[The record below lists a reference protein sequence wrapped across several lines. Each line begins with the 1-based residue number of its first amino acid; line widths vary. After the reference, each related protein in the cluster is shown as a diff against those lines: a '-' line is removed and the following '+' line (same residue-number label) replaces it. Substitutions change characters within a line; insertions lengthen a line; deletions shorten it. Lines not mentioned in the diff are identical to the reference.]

1 VIEPGRAGGDELAV
15 RGLSA
20 AALPLVGLC
29 LLASGCGQASASA
42 HTCSAT
48 DRDFIQTAQLNVTAL
63 NVWADGYLHGS
74 VKPLVVVK
82 QAREAAKIVR
92 STSPSDPSLEKTKYL
107 MNAMFNE
114 YATAVLVKSRHKDPG
129 RHIYRAYGLA
139 NFAHDVLSE
148 AQPALVQRGC
158 DVGSLL

>member
-1 VIEPGRAGGDELAV
+1 M

-29 LLASGCGQASASA
+29 LLVSACGGQRSASA

-48 DRDFIQTAQLNVTAL
+48 DRDFIQTAQLNVMSL
-63 NVWADGYLHGS
+63 NEWAVGYLDGS

-82 QAREAAKIVR
+82 QARDAAKMVNG
-92 STSPSDPSLEKTKYL
+92 TTPSDPSLEKTKYL

-114 YATAVLVKSRHKDPG
+114 YATAVLVKSEHKDPG

-139 NFAHDVLSE
+139 NFAHDVLAE
-148 AQPALVQRGC
+148 AQPALGQRGC

>member
-1 VIEPGRAGGDELAV
+1 V

-20 AALPLVGLC
+20 AALTLVGLC
-29 LLASGCGQASASA
+29 LLASGCGQRSATA

-48 DRDFIQTAQLNVTAL
+48 DRDFIQTAQLNVMAL
-63 NVWADGYLHGS
+63 NEWAEGYLHGS
-74 VKPLVVVK
+74 VKPFVVVK
-82 QAREAAKIVR
+82 QARNAAKMV
-92 STSPSDPSLEKTKYL
+92 SGTSPSDPSLEKTKYL

-114 YATAVLVKSRHKDPG
+114 YATAVLVKAEHKDPG

-148 AQPALVQRGC
+148 AQPALGERGC

>member
-1 VIEPGRAGGDELAV
+1 M
-15 RGLSA
+15 
-20 AALPLVGLC
+20 VGLC
-29 LLASGCGQASASA
+29 LLVSACGGQPTASA

-48 DRDFIQTAQLNVTAL
+48 DRDFIQTAQLNVMSL
-63 NVWADGYLHGS
+63 NEWAMGYLDGS

-82 QAREAAKIVR
+82 QARDAAKMV
-92 STSPSDPSLEKTKYL
+92 SGTTPSDPSLEKTKYL

-114 YATAVLVKSRHKDPG
+114 YATAVLVKSEHKDPG

-148 AQPALVQRGC
+148 AQPALGERGC

>member
-1 VIEPGRAGGDELAV
+1 V

-29 LLASGCGQASASA
+29 LLVAGCAQASASA

-48 DRDFIQTAQLNVTAL
+48 DQDFIQTAQLNVTAL

-82 QAREAAKIVR
+82 QARNAAKIVS
-92 STSPSDPSLEKTKYL
+92 STSPSDPSLEKTKFL

-114 YATAVLVKSRHKDPG
+114 YATAVLVKAKHKDPG

-148 AQPALVQRGC
+148 AQPALGARGC
-158 DVGSLL
+158 DVGPLL

>member
-1 VIEPGRAGGDELAV
+1 M
-15 RGLSA
+15 
-20 AALPLVGLC
+20 VGLC
-29 LLASGCGQASASA
+29 LLVSACGGQRSASA

-48 DRDFIQTAQLNVTAL
+48 DRDFIQTAQLNVMSL
-63 NVWADGYLHGS
+63 NEWAEGYLDGS

-82 QAREAAKIVR
+82 QARDAAKMV
-92 STSPSDPSLEKTKYL
+92 SGTSPSDPSLEKTKYL

-114 YATAVLVKSRHKDPG
+114 YATAVLVKSEHKDPG

-148 AQPALVQRGC
+148 AQPALGERGC

>member
-1 VIEPGRAGGDELAV
+1 M
-15 RGLSA
+15 
-20 AALPLVGLC
+20 
-29 LLASGCGQASASA
+29 
-42 HTCSAT
+42 
-48 DRDFIQTAQLNVTAL
+48 TAL

-74 VKPLVVVK
+74 VRPLVVVK
-82 QAREAAKIVR
+82 QARDAAKIMNG
-92 STSPSDPSLEKTKYL
+92 TSPSDPSLEKTKYL

-114 YATAVLVKSRHKDPG
+114 YATAVLVKSEHKDPG

-148 AQPALVQRGC
+148 AQPELVQRGC